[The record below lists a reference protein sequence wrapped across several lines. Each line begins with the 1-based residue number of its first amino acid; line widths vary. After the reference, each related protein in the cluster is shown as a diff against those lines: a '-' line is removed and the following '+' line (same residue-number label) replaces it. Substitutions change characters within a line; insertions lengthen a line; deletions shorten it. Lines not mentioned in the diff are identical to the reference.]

1 MGVSNTPL
9 HPISHVDAVT
19 KGSKVFLRWGLPG
32 NLFSHVPF
40 LQEGFLLK
48 PEHLDYSKC
57 VLGGFG
63 VFFLNTWVESSSGFH
78 VQDLTAELLMGWNW
92 GPWLGMPSPLWGS
105 GMVCLYLPAQS
116 HPLDLLP

>member
-32 NLFSHVPF
+32 NLFSHVPQDVLLS

-48 PEHLDYSKC
+48 PKYLDYSKC

-63 VFFLNTWVESSSGFH
+63 VFFLSTWV
-78 VQDLTAELLMGWNW
+78 
-92 GPWLGMPSPLWGS
+92 
-105 GMVCLYLPAQS
+105 C
-116 HPLDLLP
+116 